1 MKKTVLG
8 LLVLSTLVVS
18 SCSPKAKEPTFKKYK
33 NKVDYET
40 FVSDMDRVSGS
51 LFSDFNSDDM
61 PEFVATYDSYGSLET
76 TLTNDAL
83 KINNQSK
90 ESMRDVIKSQYDKD
104 NRIVLIDR
112 QKDSEIT
119 ETKSSL
125 SKESNAVTSIK
136 SISLQFEERNIGGVD
151 SIAAIDKGNK
161 AYYSVGP
168 ISNEEGNK
176 LNLQS
181 IATTAYSLG
190 MTFYLAFMMQYG
202 FSDDSVK
209 ETDYAFYSDDKVFTI
224 TYDNQFRGN
233 ITNDNDEPIY
243 ESSVDTHEKV
253 QLVYSKNK
261 ITLAVKSTQTATDK
275 YLVDTADNVKG
286 DVERTDTIIYVTSTI
301 EFKQIK
307 LKSIDTAKFSF
318 IEDSSIISELFN

>member
-8 LLVLSTLVVS
+8 LLVLSTLVIS
-18 SCSPKAKEPTFKKYK
+18 SCSPKAKEPSFKKYK
-33 NKVDYET
+33 NKVDYDT
-40 FVSDMDRVSGS
+40 FMSDKDNVSKS
-51 LFSDFNSDDM
+51 LFGDLNDYDM
-61 PEFVATYDSYGSLET
+61 PEFVTTYDSYGSLET
-76 TLTNDAL
+76 TLTNDPL
-83 KINNQSK
+83 KINNVTK
-90 ESMRDVIKSQYDKD
+90 ETLRDVIKSQYDKD
-104 NRIVLIDR
+104 NKIVLIDR
-112 QKDSEIT
+112 QRDSEIT
-119 ETKSSL
+119 ESKSSL
-125 SKESNAVTSIK
+125 SKETNTGTSIK
-136 SISLQFEERNIGGVD
+136 SISLQFEERNIDGVD

-168 ISNEEGNK
+168 ISNEEGDK

-209 ETDYAFYSDDKVFTI
+209 ENKYAFYSDDKVFTI
-224 TYDNQFRGN
+224 TYDDQYRG
-233 ITNDNDEPIY
+233 TVNDNDKPVY
-243 ESSVDTHEKV
+243 EASIDTHEKV

-261 ITLAVKSTQTATDK
+261 ITLAVKSTQTATNK
-275 YLVDTADNVKG
+275 FLVDFGDNVKD

-307 LKSIDTAKFSF
+307 LKSIDTTKFSF
-318 IEDSSIISELFN
+318 IEDSSVINELFN